1 MSRPARRRLPN
12 RTARRNDTLA
22 ALAVAAASCAD
33 GNQSSFANLTVDR
46 LARHAGISRASF
58 YIYFEDKA
66 ELVRAWNRDLD
77 ERAHIV
83 LAQWWPAGPPTPSAI
98 RQMLN
103 QLTDIYSGN
112 RVVLNAIHEMT
123 AHDPL
128 LRQTRADSF
137 AAICGALRQH
147 IVRGQQEGWASNG
160 LQPATTAAWIVSMLE
175 RVLQQVVPARQSA
188 MSLLDTGADVI
199 WRTLY
204 QL

>member
-1 MSRPARRRLPN
+1 MSKQARRQLPN

-33 GNQSSFANLTVDR
+33 GNQSSFPNLTVDR
-46 LARHAGISRASF
+46 LARRAGISRASF

-77 ERAHIV
+77 ERVNTV
-83 LAQWWPAGPPTPSAI
+83 LAQWWPATPPTPYAL
-98 RQMLN
+98 RRMLD
-103 QLTDIYSGN
+103 QLTDIYRGN
-112 RVVLNAIHEMT
+112 RVVLTAIHEMT

-128 LRQTRADSF
+128 LRQARADSS
-137 AAICGALRQH
+137 AIICGALRQH
-147 IVRGQQEGWASNG
+147 IVRGQQEGWVSDS

-175 RVLQQVVPARQSA
+175 RVLQQVVPARQNA